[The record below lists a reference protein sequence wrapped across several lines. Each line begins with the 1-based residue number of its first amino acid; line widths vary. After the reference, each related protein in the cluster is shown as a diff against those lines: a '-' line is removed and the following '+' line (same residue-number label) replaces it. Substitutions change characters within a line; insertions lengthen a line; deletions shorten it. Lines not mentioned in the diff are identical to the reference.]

1 MTAEGAGAAEAYAAR
16 HYRGRYRYGE
26 GTEQILAMLGSVPPV
41 DRWADLGSGAQTLM
55 WAWAVRARSVI
66 AADADPQQLH
76 LLRQHA
82 TTATPDPVHGT
93 VADLCGRD
101 PAGFA
106 DLCATL
112 TATVR
117 LDCLTTPLEHP
128 GLPAA
133 SFGLVTQFG
142 LLGLCRDAAHFTAAF
157 AAVNRLAAPG
167 GWVAGANWTAR
178 DGAGR
183 VRLSAALYRAAARAA
198 EVELTLLER
207 IDSADPDFP
216 SLWIYTGRTRRSTS

>member
-1 MTAEGAGAAEAYAAR
+1 MTAAGAGAAEAYAAR

-41 DRWADLGSGAQTLM
+41 DRWADLGSGAQTLL
-55 WAWAVRARSVI
+55 WAWAVSARSVI
-66 AADADPQQLH
+66 AVDADPHQLH
-76 LLRQHA
+76 LLHQRA
-82 TTATPDPVHGT
+82 DAASLDPVHDT
-93 VADLCGRD
+93 VAHLCGRD

-106 DLCATL
+106 DLCRTL
-112 TATVR
+112 TATVQA
-117 LDCLTTPLEHP
+117 DCLTAPIEHP

-157 AAVNRLAAPG
+157 TSVHRLAAPG

-198 EVELTLLER
+198 DVELTLLER

-216 SLWIYTGRTRRSTS
+216 SLWIYLGNRRSTS